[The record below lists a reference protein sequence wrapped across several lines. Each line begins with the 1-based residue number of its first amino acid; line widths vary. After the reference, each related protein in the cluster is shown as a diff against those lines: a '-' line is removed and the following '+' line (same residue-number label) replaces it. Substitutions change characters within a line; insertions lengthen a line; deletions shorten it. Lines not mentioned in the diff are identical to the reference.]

1 MNRARAAVLPLLL
14 ALLAAGHTAR
24 AQEPEVIVLDPN
36 RPLIQNPG
44 TVRYGAGGSATLA
57 PAPELVSLPVQG
69 VNAREVLAG
78 LWFRQRALVEKGDT
92 EGAARQM
99 KSALEFMKRE
109 GLRAAPEIAAA
120 FLAVA
125 RRSLVEG
132 DYRRAKESFA
142 LAARFEPWLPAA
154 HFGMALA
161 LLKGDRDLPGAFAE
175 WWEGLRASAGEPG
188 SFFYLAGNVFL
199 CALLGLLLGAC
210 VGLLLLGK
218 RSAPAFFHDLME
230 RSSGRLSEGAARLL
244 GWTLLALPLLVPVPA
259 VWALAIWTA
268 LFFGYLRGMEKT
280 VAVAALLLLLAAA
293 PGGRLIAWHFGTAAD
308 PAARAL
314 ILAADESHGLQ
325 HEEALKGLARDHPEE
340 EMFPFLLGSAYR
352 AGGRIDEAIAEYNKA
367 LLIDPRDA
375 RALVNLGNLY
385 FLRQQLPAAIARYR
399 EASEA
404 DPNLMVA
411 HYNSHLAH
419 AEAFH
424 LEAAEEEL
432 ALARRLDDARVTE
445 LLARGPAERGKS
457 APLDARYPARAIWV
471 RALTLRLEGGL
482 RQQALGALTSPAA
495 LAGTSGLL
503 AALFLPGLGIAPRAG
518 AARRCRRCGRPFC
531 RRCQVTTK
539 YPDSCAQ
546 CMHLFILR
554 DGVAPGVK
562 NKKMEEVARYRR
574 RVDLGARVLNLV
586 MPGGGHVLGGRTLAG
601 TALLM
606 AWCGLAFA
614 IASRGSLLVSPEWI
628 APASGSIA
636 MLPLA
641 FAWLVVWLIG
651 NLTPHEPAQ
660 E

>member
-1 MNRARAAVLPLLL
+1 MSRARAAVLPLLL
-14 ALLAAGHTAR
+14 AILAAGHAAR

-44 TVRYGAGGSATLA
+44 TVRSGAAAPSTLA
-57 PAPELVSLPVQG
+57 PAPELVSLPAQG
-69 VNAREVLAG
+69 INAREVLAG
-78 LWFRQRALVEKGDT
+78 LWFRQRALVEKGDA
-92 EGAARQM
+92 EGAAQQM

-120 FLAVA
+120 FLADA

-132 DYRRAKESFA
+132 DYRRAKDSFA

-154 HFGMALA
+154 HFGMALT

-175 WWEGLRASAGEPG
+175 WWAGLRASAGEPG

-199 CALLGLLLGAC
+199 STLLGLLLGAC
-210 VGLLLLGK
+210 VALLLLGK
-218 RSAPAFFHDLME
+218 RSAPAFFHDLVE
-230 RSSGRLSEGAARLL
+230 RSAGRLSEGTARLL
-244 GWTLLALPLLVPVPA
+244 GWTLLALPLLALAPA
-259 VWALAIWTA
+259 VWALAIWAA
-268 LFFGYLRGMEKT
+268 LFFTYLRGAEKA
-280 VAVAALLLLLAAA
+280 VAAAALLLLLAAA
-293 PGGRLIAWHFGTAAD
+293 PGGRLIAWHFRTAAD

-314 ILAADESHGLQ
+314 ILAANESYGLQ
-325 HEEALKGLARDHPEE
+325 QEEALKGLARDHPDE

-367 LLIDPRDA
+367 LTINPRDA
-375 RALVNLGNLY
+375 RARVNLGNLY
-385 FLRQQLPAAIARYR
+385 FLRQQFPAAIARYR
-399 EASEA
+399 EASDA
-404 DPNLMVA
+404 DPNLMLA

-419 AEAFH
+419 SEAFH

-445 LLARGPAERGKS
+445 LLARDPAERGKS
-457 APLDARYPARAIWV
+457 APLDARYPERAIWG

-482 RQQALGALTSPAA
+482 RQEALGALTSPAA

-503 AALFLPGLGIAPRAG
+503 AALFLPGLAIAPRAG

-562 NKKMEEVARYRR
+562 NKKMDEVARYRR

-586 MPGGGHVLGGRTLAG
+586 MPGGGHVLGGRTLPG

-606 AWCGLAFA
+606 AWCGLMFA
-614 IASRGSLLVSPEWI
+614 VTSRGALLVSPEWI

-641 FAWLVVWLIG
+641 LAALVVWLIG
-651 NLTPHEPAQ
+651 NLTQHEASQ